1 MTIVIPFVILV
12 LEGTSSQELTHNA
25 GGRYLLV
32 ADG

>member
-1 MTIVIPFVILV
+1 MTIVIPYIILV
-12 LEGTSSQELTHNA
+12 FEAGASQELTHNA